1 MKIVFFG
8 SDDFAAVC
16 LKEIL
21 QSKHQVVGCVTG
33 PDARQGRGM
42 QIALSPIKEIA
53 LEHDIVCLQ
62 PDSLKEASVVD
73 SLKAFQADM
82 FVVVAYGRI
91 LPQAV
96 LDIPKMFCVNVHG
109 SLLPKYRGAAPINWA
124 IINGDKQTG
133 VTLQKIVFELDA
145 GDVIAQEVMPVSDS
159 TTSSVLRQNMAQAG
173 AKLLVTTLENIASN
187 KFKAI
192 PQDKS
197 MVSYAP
203 KLTKELGHI
212 QWQKTATEIER
223 LIRGLQP
230 WPGTFTQYKGKTLKI
245 LEASVVKVQGKPF
258 DVAQGAAGTVVNVT
272 KEGFTIAC
280 GQDTLL
286 VKRVHLEAS
295 KPVAAYD
302 FILGSRLTQGEQLI

>member
-21 QSKHQVVGCVTG
+21 RDKHQVVGVVTG
-33 PDARQGRGM
+33 PDTRQGRGM
-42 QIALSPIKEIA
+42 QMSLSPIKEIA

-62 PDSLKEASVVD
+62 PDSLKEVSIIGK
-73 SLKAFQADM
+73 LRNFQADI

-96 LDIPKMFCVNVHG
+96 IDIPKMFCVNVHG

-133 VTLQKIVFELDA
+133 VTIQKITFELDA
-145 GDVIAQEVMPVSDS
+145 GDVITQEVMPISDDA
-159 TTSSVLRQNMAQAG
+159 TSSTLRQNMAQVG
-173 AKLLVTTLENIASN
+173 AKLLVKTLDSIASN
-187 KFKAI
+187 KFKTTA
-192 PQDKS
+192 QDKVK
-197 MVSYAP
+197 VSYAP
-203 KLTKELGHI
+203 KLTKELGCI

-223 LIRGLQP
+223 LIRGLQS

-245 LEASVVKVQGKPF
+245 LEASVVKVQGK
-258 DVAQGAAGTVVNVT
+258 AGTVVNIT
-272 KEGFTIAC
+272 KEGFTVTC
-280 GQDTLL
+280 GQDALL
-286 VKRVHLEAS
+286 IKRVHLEAS
-295 KPVAAYD
+295 KPVSAYD
-302 FILGSRLTQGEQLI
+302 FILGSRLTAGEQLI